1 MICPACNQETEEGKF
16 CTKCGSP
23 LNQPNKPAAGETSKE
38 NTSEI
43 HTEASQQE
51 NASTAE
57 TNSETAQT
65 FNATFDKVKT
75 GSNQYWNYFITRMKN
90 PNIAFKDNEQQLI
103 NSIIT
108 AIILT
113 LAATLFCYGLIN
125 SLFND
130 AMAAASFSDESLGD
144 YLPVFSTILK
154 GMLIFIVLFFVGLI
168 ANFITFKLAKHPLSF
183 AEQFTRF
190 TGTLVPF
197 TGFFVVIAI
206 LSLLGIAKI
215 NVMELGLWMLQLEG
229 GSSGNFPWGLA
240 FGMFIVTVLFTF
252 IIYINPVIHMLY
264 ALIQEKSKQSFYFTV
279 ISLAITIA
287 IITILQHF
295 FILDILIG
303 IMESIEYMGV
313 F

>member
-1 MICPACNQETEEGKF
+1 LICPACNQETEEGKF

-23 LNQPNKPAAGETSKE
+23 LHPQENAAAEDSSKE
-38 NTSEI
+38 YNPEV
-43 HTEASQQE
+43 HTETSQQE

-57 TNSETAQT
+57 TSQQ
-65 FNATFDKVKT
+65 FNATFEKVKT
-75 GSNQYWNYFITRMKN
+75 GSNQYWNYFITRIKN
-90 PNIAFKDNEQQLI
+90 PNVAFRDNEQHLI
-103 NSIIT
+103 NSIVT

-130 AMAAASFSDESLGD
+130 AMAAASFSDDSLSN
-144 YLPVFSTILK
+144 YLPIFSTILK
-154 GMLIFIVLFFVGLI
+154 GMLIFIILFFTGLI
-168 ANFITFKLAKHPLSF
+168 ANFITFKLAKHPMSF
-183 AEQFTRF
+183 TKQFTRF

-197 TGFFVVIAI
+197 TGFFVVIAL

-229 GSSGNFPWGLA
+229 GPSGNFPWGLA

-252 IIYINPVIHMLY
+252 VIYINPVIHMLY
-264 ALIQEKSKQSFYFTV
+264 ALIQEKNKQSFYFTV

-295 FILDILIG
+295 FILDILVSIL
-303 IMESIEYMGV
+303 ESIEYMGV

>member
-23 LNQPNKPAAGETSKE
+23 LHPKEKTATEGPSKE
-38 NTSEI
+38 NTPEV
-43 HTEASQQE
+43 HTETSQQE

-57 TNSETAQT
+57 TSQQ
-65 FNATFDKVKT
+65 FNATLEKVKT
-75 GSNQYWNYFITRMKN
+75 GSNQYWSYFITRIKN
-90 PNIAFKDNEQQLI
+90 PNVAFKDNEQHLI
-103 NSIIT
+103 NSIVT

-130 AMAAASFSDESLGD
+130 AMAAASFSDDSLSNH
-144 YLPVFSTILK
+144 LPIFSTILK
-154 GMLIFIVLFFVGLI
+154 GMLIFIILFFTGLI
-168 ANFITFKLAKHPLSF
+168 ANFITFKLAKHPMSF
-183 AEQFTRF
+183 TKQFTRF

-197 TGFFVVIAI
+197 TGFFVVIAL

-252 IIYINPVIHMLY
+252 VIYINPVIHMLY
-264 ALIQEKSKQSFYFTV
+264 ALIQEKNKQSFYFTV

-295 FILDILIG
+295 FILDILVSIL
-303 IMESIEYMGV
+303 ESIEYMGV

>member
-1 MICPACNQETEEGKF
+1 LICPACNQETEEGKF

-23 LNQPNKPAAGETSKE
+23 LYPQENAAAKDPSKE
-38 NTSEI
+38 NTPEV
-43 HTEASQQE
+43 HTETSQQE
-51 NASTAE
+51 DASTAE
-57 TNSETAQT
+57 TSQAFNVT
-65 FNATFDKVKT
+65 FEKVKT
-75 GSNQYWNYFITRMKN
+75 GSNQYWNYFITRIKN
-90 PNIAFKDNEQQLI
+90 PNAAFKDNEQHLI
-103 NSIIT
+103 NSIVT

-130 AMAAASFSDESLGD
+130 AMAAASFSDESLSD
-144 YLPVFSTILK
+144 YLPFFSTILK
-154 GMLIFIVLFFVGLI
+154 GMLIFIILFFTGLI
-168 ANFITFKLAKHPLSF
+168 ANFITFKLAKHPMSF
-183 AEQFTRF
+183 TKQFTRF

-197 TGFFVVIAI
+197 TGFFVVIAL

-252 IIYINPVIHMLY
+252 VIYINPVIHMLY
-264 ALIQEKSKQSFYFTV
+264 ALIQEKNKQSFYFTV

-295 FILDILIG
+295 FILDILVSIL
-303 IMESIEYMGV
+303 ESIEYMGV